1 MRKTPFEDHDANV
14 KLGDDFIKLMVDE
27 MPVIPIMSFNVFSAY
42 DTRHWTG
49 FPTAESNPYANI
61 VNNWSNSKYILT
73 QLKPTGK

>member
-1 MRKTPFEDHDANV
+1 
-14 KLGDDFIKLMVDE
+14 

-49 FPTAESNPYANI
+49 FPTAEANPYANI

-73 QLKPTGK
+73 QLKPTGN